1 MEEINCFG
9 GHSAAGHVQMHMMGA
24 VLRHG
29 STEQKQAYM
38 APATR
43 TCSVNVLVSVAAVG
57 RQAGVAVAV
66 ALLDQVEL
74 RARVRVHG

>member
-1 MEEINCFG
+1 MEEVNCFG

-38 APATR
+38 AGIADGSIRQPTQTDSNSLAWAR
-43 TCSVNVLVSVAAVG
+43 PRVPDSHSSRVPVL
-57 RQAGVAVAV
+57 
-66 ALLDQVEL
+66 
-74 RARVRVHG
+74 